1 MFKRDNY
8 YVKKSLYNGNTQEK
22 MQWCNIASLF
32 WVKRYYVDICGNNS
46 MLQLGYLTVSGAK
59 ATTKLFDRRMIAEKE
74 FIPFLLAYGI
84 DIYINNQQDLMNY
97 IYFSEQEDAEIV
109 DAYTKLGWI
118 KDTLFLSN
126 KIIDFSDRTK
136 CGKYI
141 GDLYEGYTIKGSPE
155 IWYKGIEQLVI
166 PYPRVCLVFVLSFL
180 SVIISLLKG
189 IIGCPEVFIEF
200 SGKSSK
206 GKSSMLMLAASSW
219 GNPDMSE
226 NSIVKSA
233 NATMLALETRLSN
246 HNGVPVFID
255 ETTTIPAESVN
266 NFI

>member
-1 MFKRDNY
+1 M
-8 YVKKSLYNGNTQEK
+8 
-22 MQWCNIASLF
+22 
-32 WVKRYYVDICGNNS
+32 
-46 MLQLGYLTVSGAK
+46 
-59 ATTKLFDRRMIAEKE
+59 
-74 FIPFLLAYGI
+74 
-84 DIYINNQQDLMNY
+84 
-97 IYFSEQEDAEIV
+97 
-109 DAYTKLGWI
+109 
-118 KDTLFLSN
+118 
-126 KIIDFSDRTK
+126 
-136 CGKYI
+136 
-141 GDLYEGYTIKGSPE
+141 
-155 IWYKGIEQLVI
+155 
-166 PYPRVCLVFVLSFL
+166 
-180 SVIISLLKG
+180 IISLLKG

-246 HNGVPVFID
+246 HNGVSVFID